1 MSGVMI
7 KLGIYGLLRVGLE
20 WLGPGPA
27 WWGVALLLAGTV
39 SALKGVLY
47 ALVERDLKRLL
58 AFSSIENVGIVLI
71 GVGAGMVFHASGLE
85 FLAVFA
91 VAAGLYHT
99 ANHAAFKAL
108 LFLGA
113 GAVTHAL
120 GTRDME
126 AMGGLIKRMPWT
138 AAAFLVGAVAIA
150 ALPPLNGFVSEWL
163 TLLALL
169 QAAQIPRLELS
180 LVFALAIAGLA
191 LTSGLAV
198 ACFVRAFGITF
209 LALPR
214 SDAAAGAHEAGR
226 ATRAAL
232 ALLALACVALG
243 LGPTVVLPV
252 LGGAAA
258 SLVGLPAPVLVEW
271 PLTLTVAGDF
281 ASLSVPVIALGPGPG
296 SPPAPAGAPPRGGAA
311 GTSVRRD
318 LGLRAAAADG
328 AHGVQRDVLR
338 RAVQAHLRL
347 RVSPTE
353 AARDRVPS
361 RVALLRPADVVRESS
376 PRARGGMALR
386 PGGPGFATCQRPDAP
401 PPVRQLEPLPHL
413 RARRAAHPP
422 GARVTAAAL
431 AAVAQTLLVAAGA
444 PLLVG
449 LLRTLKARLAGR
461 RGPNPWQPY
470 FDLAKLLRKETVVSE
485 TTSWVFGVTPYVLAA
500 TMLVAAAVVP
510 VIVTRP
516 ALAFAGNVVLLMYL
530 FMLGTFFLASP
541 ASTPAA
547 PSAGWGRAGA
557 SRWPRSPSP
566 PSCSPCSRSP
576 SAPGPSTWA
585 AWRSASAAD
594 PVLAAHPGHLL
605 AFLAFFIVM
614 VAENGRLPVD
624 NPATHLELT
633 MIHEAMVL
641 EYSGHYL
648 ALVEWAGAM
657 KLFLFLTLL
666 ANLFFPWW
674 IPSDVAALP
683 MLLGA
688 LALAGKL
695 VLLAAA
701 LAVIETVV
709 AKLRLFRVPELLAGS
724 FALAVLSVASVVL
737 LK

>member
-1 MSGVMI
+1 M
-7 KLGIYGLLRVGLE
+7 
-20 WLGPGPA
+20 
-27 WWGVALLLAGTV
+27 
-39 SALKGVLY
+39 
-47 ALVERDLKRLL
+47 
-58 AFSSIENVGIVLI
+58 
-71 GVGAGMVFHASGLE
+71 
-85 FLAVFA
+85 
-91 VAAGLYHT
+91 
-99 ANHAAFKAL
+99 
-108 LFLGA
+108 
-113 GAVTHAL
+113 
-120 GTRDME
+120 
-126 AMGGLIKRMPWT
+126 
-138 AAAFLVGAVAIA
+138 
-150 ALPPLNGFVSEWL
+150 
-163 TLLALL
+163 
-169 QAAQIPRLELS
+169 
-180 LVFALAIAGLA
+180 
-191 LTSGLAV
+191 
-198 ACFVRAFGITF
+198 
-209 LALPR
+209 
-214 SDAAAGAHEAGR
+214 
-226 ATRAAL
+226 
-232 ALLALACVALG
+232 
-243 LGPTVVLPV
+243 
-252 LGGAAA
+252 
-258 SLVGLPAPVLVEW
+258 
-271 PLTLTVAGDF
+271 
-281 ASLSVPVIALGPGPG
+281 
-296 SPPAPAGAPPRGGAA
+296 
-311 GTSVRRD
+311 
-318 LGLRAAAADG
+318 
-328 AHGVQRDVLR
+328 
-338 RAVQAHLRL
+338 
-347 RVSPTE
+347 
-353 AARDRVPS
+353 
-361 RVALLRPADVVRESS
+361 
-376 PRARGGMALR
+376 
-386 PGGPGFATCQRPDAP
+386 
-401 PPVRQLEPLPHL
+401 
-413 RARRAAHPP
+413 
-422 GARVTAAAL
+422 TAAAL

-530 FMLGTFFLASP
+530 FMLGTFFLALAGLDSGS
-541 ASTPAA
+541 AFGGMGSSRGIAVAA
-547 PSAGWGRAGA
+547 LAEPTIMLAVFALAIRTGTINLGGVAERIGS
-557 SRWPRSPSP
+557 
-566 PSCSPCSRSP
+566 
-576 SAPGPSTWA
+576 
-585 AWRSASAAD
+585 D